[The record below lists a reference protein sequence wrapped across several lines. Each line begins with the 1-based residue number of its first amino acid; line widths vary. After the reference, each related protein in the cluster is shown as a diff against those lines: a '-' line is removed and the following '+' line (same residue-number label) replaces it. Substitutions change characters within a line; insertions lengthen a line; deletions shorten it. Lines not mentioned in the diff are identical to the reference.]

1 MSDGGPNLCEEVL
14 FRDTIFNLDN
24 KPSRSRSIEP
34 LNRMRRVTAPR
45 ADIAKREK
53 GTTVVKNRIVCSSA
67 SSRYSYEWANYNLKG
82 VFYRFL

>member
-34 LNRMRRVTAPR
+34 LNRMRRG
-45 ADIAKREK
+45 DGSK
-53 GTTVVKNRIVCSSA
+53 
-67 SSRYSYEWANYNLKG
+67 SRYCQERKG
-82 VFYRFL
+82 HDSSEESHRM